1 MSDGSLPYL
10 GDITITPKLPSD
22 GNKVFV
28 TITWTVQSIR
38 PSVIEIYALFG
49 SSAANLLDL
58 AQRFDTVATNA
69 SPVTIPLTGANYNP
83 FLYIG
88 VAPRNLEGDGITKAD
103 EMVDASGELQP
114 WESFAS
120 QEGFNITY
128 TTPPPQPRPAPP
140 HVSVAG
146 VSKTLNQGDLITVT
160 VTASNAD
167 AYNMI
172 EHEDGS
178 DNAQLSNNTGVF
190 VVPSTPG
197 KSYTFRAEQRNRDSK
212 VWSLF
217 SVPTPFIGPPR
228 LRSLRSFLSLSG
240 VLAPGTGVRQY
251 AIRTSSSIRSMMG
264 L

>member
-10 GDITITPKLPSD
+10 GNITITPKLPSD

-58 AQRFDTVATNA
+58 GQLFDTVATNA
-69 SPVTIPLTGANYNP
+69 SPVTVPLSGANYNP

-88 VAPRNLEGDGITKAD
+88 VAPRNLDGITKTD

-120 QEGFNITY
+120 QEGLNIIY

-140 HVSVAG
+140 HVSVTA
-146 VSKTLNQGDLITVT
+146 VPKTLNQGDLITVT

-197 KSYTFRAEQRNRDSK
+197 KRYTFRAEQRNRDSRL
-212 VWSLF
+212 WSLF
-217 SVPTPFIGPPR
+217 SVPTPFTGPPR
-228 LRSLRSFLSLSG
+228 LRSLSSFLSLSG
-240 VLAPGTGVRQY
+240 VLTHGTGVRQY
-251 AIRTSSSIRSMMG
+251 ASRTHGSIRAMLG